1 MENSREAG
9 VTRQRVKRVLFILS
23 SAVVLYLIIV
33 FLRGPYISN
42 ILESLILP
50 ELADASGQKVTAE
63 KIYIN
68 LFPLFVE
75 ARGLKVLNGDGTG
88 IVSAA
93 KVKGYVNLTGLL
105 SRQIVIRRLA
115 VNGLDISA
123 SRQKTEEIIRKV
135 RAYLEKEKKPVLKV
149 KIKVIDISKGNIAI
163 RDEVS
168 KSTAEMKGLSTEL
181 ILGEKQRIKAAS
193 KEVRIEKEG
202 WPRILFDVDASAILK
217 NETIEIE
224 RLDVGSYG
232 SKLKAAGSYSRGE
245 GGLKTQ
251 ITLLMDSVKRVLNLT
266 QKGEG
271 KISVKGT
278 INFGKDG
285 GQSPSIRALSEGF
298 NFRGLK
304 DVFLDLQVGGN
315 FYLQTLMEV
324 LKVKDKLEGLID
336 FQGEI
341 KGRLSDI
348 TGKAKAKLRK
358 GNLFG
363 VDIDS
368 LACDILYKDGEMK
381 FGNGYAVLY
390 NGTAIANAS
399 INLPVVN
406 SYTLNVKFNSVNSG
420 AALKLIGW
428 EPEIPAGKVD
438 GDLSSSGSQFNPEG
452 WFAYKALSREQ
463 RALIKGYR
471 PAVDNFLN
479 RIRDIKGN
487 YSLKSNIISLTNL
500 KLNTPQS
507 GVTATGTVDL
517 THKMLRLTSRLATE
531 NISDLTLPYYRAIKG
546 RGDFSGEITGP
557 FDNPNISGSTKLS
570 DIVVEGYRVDS
581 FTSDFSYD
589 KKLLHIRDSVLRSS
603 GEENNMQGRILF
615 PEAKELFD
623 LAMPVYDLS
632 VSLRNAQFGKVLQ
645 IFYKDIAA
653 SGKLN
658 TDIKI
663 KGKDNEPDITGNA
676 FVENGSLYG
685 IPFDSADGN
694 LAYKEKEFSL
704 KNLKII
710 RGKST
715 LFAEGKLAPGSRF
728 SYSARSDKIFV
739 KDAGIDRMPGDA
751 LLSLKS
757 EGHGTFENPDITVNA
772 KVASDTF
779 KGIDM
784 GAGVINALIR
794 NKNISVNAALFNER
808 MKLKGT
814 GRLDERLPWNA
825 ELIIEPGRY
834 DSIVSS
840 LLKEVPEDLQFS
852 LDGRIEMKGDRN
864 NISASAGINHLTLSL
879 LGQTFSN
886 ASPIT
891 FLLNNRKLTLTT
903 FAVRSGASSF
913 KLQGGMEF
921 GKEYDL
927 SVEGGSS
934 LAPLK
939 VFSKTISYLS
949 GDADFVFSMKGK
961 WEKPA
966 INGRMNVSNAS
977 FGLKGYPSYISSIN
991 GSLYTDGDR
1000 IVLQKLAGKIG
1011 GGDINISGVLYLAA
1025 FHMKRFY
1032 LETNLENITV
1042 MVSKDFPVDFGGN
1055 LIYRGTPEAQ
1065 SITGDI
1071 RINRAKY
1078 RQMVEWRSW
1087 LLAAKAIE
1095 KPKAELS
1102 ALERTEL
1109 NISIS
1114 GSENIS
1120 IDNNF
1125 ARAPVRIRGNM
1136 ILKGRIANPVL
1147 FGRLESTEGYAYFR
1161 NNEFTIKYA
1170 SVDFA
1175 DPNRIKPIISLTAET
1190 TVRGYTITISLEG
1203 EMDHFTL
1210 SMSSDPHLEE
1220 PDILSLLAGGQL
1232 GTQSKGLE
1240 AGIGAGAASSFLTGK
1255 VQDVLEERLRT
1266 LTGLERFQVE
1276 PYVSSKTG
1284 TVGTR
1289 VAVSKRLI
1297 GDKLFVTYAN
1307 PIGTSEAQVIKVEYL
1322 LEKNISLIGNR
1333 DEIGGLGGD
1342 IRFRFQFK

>member
-1 MENSREAG
+1 MENGREAG
-9 VTRQRVKRVLFILS
+9 SSRQRVKRFLFVLF
-23 SAVVLYLIIV
+23 SAIVLFLIIV
-33 FLRGPYISN
+33 FLRGPHISN

-50 ELADASGQKVTAE
+50 ELSDASGQKVAAE

-75 ARGLKVLNGDGTG
+75 AKGLKVLNADGSS
-88 IVSAA
+88 IVSAGR
-93 KVKGYVNLTGLL
+93 VKGYVNLTGLL
-105 SRQIVIRRLA
+105 GRQIVIRRLA
-115 VNGLDISA
+115 VDSVDISA
-123 SRQKTEEIIRKV
+123 NRQKIEEIIRNVKT
-135 RAYLEKEKKPVLKV
+135 YLEKEKKPLFKV
-149 KIKVIDISKGNIAI
+149 KVKVIDISKGDVAL
-163 RDEVS
+163 RDEAS
-168 KSTAEMKGLSTEL
+168 KSRAEMKGLSTEL

-202 WPRILFDVDASAILK
+202 WPRILFDVDALAILK

-232 SKLKAAGSYSRGE
+232 SKFKASGSYSRGE

-251 ITLLMDSVKRVLNLT
+251 ITLLVDSVKRVFNLAE
-266 QKGEG
+266 KGEG

-278 INFGKDG
+278 INFGKDS
-285 GQSPSIRALSEGF
+285 GQSPSVRARSEGF
-298 NFRGLK
+298 NFQGLR
-304 DVFLDLQVGGN
+304 DIFMDLQISGD
-315 FYLQTLMEV
+315 FYLQTLMEA
-324 LKVKDKLEGLID
+324 LKVKEKLEGLVD
-336 FQGEI
+336 FQGQV
-341 KGRLSDI
+341 KGRLSDV
-348 TGKAKAKLRK
+348 TGKGKATLRK
-358 GNLFG
+358 GSLFG

-368 LACDILYKDGEMK
+368 LTCDILYKDGQMK
-381 FGNGYAVLY
+381 FGNSYAVLY
-390 NGTAIANAS
+390 NGTAIADAS

-406 SYTLNVKFNSVNSG
+406 SYSLNVKFSSIDSG

-428 EPEIPAGKVD
+428 EPEIPAGKVE
-438 GDLSSSGSQFNPEG
+438 GELSSSGGQFNPEG
-452 WFAYKALSREQ
+452 RFAYKALGPEQ
-463 RALIKGYR
+463 KGLIKGKR
-471 PAVDNFLN
+471 PVDNFLN

-487 YSLKSNIISLTNL
+487 YSMKSNIVSLTNL
-500 KLNTPQS
+500 KFNTLLS
-507 GVTATGTVDL
+507 GVDVNGTVDL
-517 THKMLRLTSRLATE
+517 THKMLRLTSRLATG
-531 NISDLTLPYYRAIKG
+531 NISDLTLPYYSGVKG
-546 RGDFSGEITGP
+546 RGDFSVEITGP
-557 FDNPNISGSTKLS
+557 FDNPKMSGSVKAS

-581 FTSDFSYD
+581 FISDFSYD
-589 KKLLHIRDSVLRSS
+589 KKLLDIRESALRSS
-603 GEENNMQGRILF
+603 GEENNMRGRILF
-615 PEAKELFD
+615 PQAKELFD
-623 LAMPVYDLS
+623 LSMPVYDLS
-632 VSLRNAQFGKVLQ
+632 VSLRNAQFGKVIQ
-645 IFYKDIAA
+645 MFYADIAA
-653 SGKLN
+653 AGKLN
-658 TDIKI
+658 ADIKI
-663 KGKDNEPDITGNA
+663 KGKSNSPDITGKA
-676 FVENGSLYG
+676 SVGNGSLYK
-685 IPFDSADGN
+685 IPFDSAAGN

-715 LFAEGKLAPGSRF
+715 LFAEGKLAPGGRF
-728 SYSARSDKIFV
+728 SYDASSDRLFV

-772 KVASDTF
+772 KVAGGTF
-779 KGIDM
+779 KGVDM
-784 GAGVINALIR
+784 GKGFIDALIR
-794 NKNISVNAALFNER
+794 NKNISVNAALFNGR
-808 MKLKGT
+808 MKLKGA
-814 GRLDERLPWNA
+814 GHLDERLPWNA

-852 LDGRIEMKGDRN
+852 LDGRAEMKGDRN
-864 NISASAGINHLTLSL
+864 NIFASAGINHLTLSL

-891 FLLNNRKLTLTT
+891 FNLDNRKLSLTA

-913 KLQGGMEF
+913 KIQGGMEF
-921 GKEYDL
+921 GREYDL

-934 LAPLK
+934 LAPFK
-939 VFSKTISYLS
+939 VLSNNISYLS
-949 GDADFVFSMKGK
+949 GDANFVFSMKGK

-1000 IVLQKLAGKIG
+1000 IVLQKLSGKIG

-1078 RQMVEWRSW
+1078 RQTVEWRSW

-1114 GSENIS
+1114 GSDNIS

-1125 ARAPVRIRGNM
+1125 ARAPVRIKGNM
-1136 ILKGRIANPVL
+1136 ILKGRIANPIL

-1266 LTGLERFQVE
+1266 LTGVERFQVE

>member
-9 VTRQRVKRVLFILS
+9 ADRQKVKKALLVLLCAIVLS
-23 SAVVLYLIIV
+23 LVMV
-33 FLRGPYISN
+33 FLRGPYVSN

-50 ELADASGQKVTAE
+50 ELRDASGQKVTAE

-75 ARGLKVLNGDGTG
+75 ARGLKVLDADGTS
-88 IVSAA
+88 IVYAGR
-93 KVKGYVNLTGLL
+93 VKGYVTLTGLL

-115 VNGLDISA
+115 VNGVDISA
-123 SRQKTEEIIRKV
+123 SKQKMQEIIKRVKS
-135 RAYLEKEKKPVLKV
+135 YLEKERKPVLKV
-149 KIKVIDISKGNIAI
+149 KIKVIDISKGNVAL
-163 RDEVS
+163 RDEIS
-168 KSTAEMKGLSTEL
+168 KSKAEVKALSTEL
-181 ILGEKQRIKAAS
+181 ILGEKPKIKVAS
-193 KEVRIEKEG
+193 KEVGIEKEG
-202 WPRILFDVDASAILK
+202 WPRIVFNMDASAIVE
-217 NETIEIE
+217 NENIKIEH
-224 RLDVGSYG
+224 LDIGSYG
-232 SKLKAAGSYSRGE
+232 SRLKAAGSFSRGQ
-245 GGLKTQ
+245 GSLKTQ
-251 ITLLMDSVKRVLNLT
+251 ITLLVDSVKRVLNLT
-266 QKGEG
+266 RKGEG
-271 KISVKGT
+271 KLSVKGT
-278 INFGKDG
+278 IDFGKDSG
-285 GQSPSIRALSEGF
+285 RNPSIRSLREGF
-298 NFRGLK
+298 DFRGLK
-304 DVFLDLQVGGN
+304 DILLDLQVGGN

-324 LKVKDKLEGLID
+324 LKVKEKLEGFVD
-336 FQGEI
+336 FRGKI
-341 KGRLSDI
+341 RGRLSDVA
-348 TGKAKAKLRK
+348 GEAKATLRN

-368 LACDILYKDGEMK
+368 LTCDILYKDGKMT

-390 NGTAIANAS
+390 NGTAQANAS
-399 INLPVVN
+399 IHLPVVD
-406 SYTLNVKFNSVNSG
+406 SYSLNVKFNSIDSG

-428 EPEIPAGKVD
+428 EPEIPAGKVE
-438 GDLSSSGSQFNPEG
+438 GELSSSGSQFNPEG
-452 WFAYKALSREQ
+452 QFVYKAVSRVQ
-463 RALIKGYR
+463 RASIKGYR
-471 PAVDNFLN
+471 PVDNFLN

-487 YSLKSNIISLTNL
+487 YSLRNDIISLTNL
-500 KLNTPQS
+500 KLNTLQS
-507 GVTATGTVDL
+507 IVTASGTVDL
-517 THKMLRLTSRLATE
+517 KQKMLRLASRLTTE
-531 NISDLTLPYYRAIKG
+531 NIADLTLPYYRAIKG
-546 RGDFSGEITGP
+546 RGIFSGEITGP
-557 FDNPNISGSTKLS
+557 FDNPNISGSTSIS

-581 FTSDFSYD
+581 FTSNFSYD
-589 KKLLHIRDSVLRSS
+589 KKLLHVRDSILRSS

-615 PEAKELFD
+615 PQAKELFD

-653 SGKLN
+653 TGKLN

-663 KGKDNEPDITGNA
+663 QGKGKEPEIAGKA
-676 FVENGSLYG
+676 SVGNGSLYG
-685 IPFDSADGN
+685 IPFDSATGD
-694 LAYKEKEFSL
+694 LAYERKEFSL
-704 KNLKII
+704 KNLKIT
-710 RGKST
+710 RGKSA
-715 LFAEGKLAPGSRF
+715 LFAEGKLAPEGRF

-739 KDAGIDRMPGDA
+739 KDIGIDRMPGDA

-757 EGHGTFENPDITVNA
+757 EGHGTFENPDITLDA
-772 KVASDTF
+772 KVASGTF

-784 GAGVINALIR
+784 GSGIIKAAIR
-794 NKNISVNAALFNER
+794 NKDISVNAALFNER
-808 MKLKGT
+808 MKLKGS
-814 GRLDERLPWNA
+814 GHLDRRLPWNA
-825 ELIIEPGRY
+825 ELIIQPGRY
-834 DSIVSS
+834 DSIISS
-840 LLKEVPEDLQFS
+840 LFKEVPEDLKFS

-864 NISASAGINHLTLSL
+864 DISASAGINHLTLSL

-891 FLLNNRKLTLTT
+891 FLLNNKKLTLIEC
-903 FAVRSGASSF
+903 AVRSGDASF
-913 KLQGGMEF
+913 KIQGGLEF
-921 GKEYDL
+921 GREYGL

-934 LAPLK
+934 LAPFK
-939 VFSKTISYLS
+939 AFSKTISYLS
-949 GDADFVFSMKGK
+949 GDAEFAFSMKGK

-966 INGRMNVSNAS
+966 INGKMNVSNAS

-991 GSLYTDGDR
+991 GNLYMDGDR
-1000 IVLQKLAGKIG
+1000 IVLQKLSGKIG
-1011 GGDINISGVLYLAA
+1011 AGDINMSGVLYLAA
-1025 FHMKRFY
+1025 FHIKRFY
-1032 LETNLENITV
+1032 LESKLENVTTTL
-1042 MVSKDFPVDFGGN
+1042 SKDFSVDFGGD
-1055 LIYRGTPEAQ
+1055 LLYKGTPQAQ

-1071 RINRAKY
+1071 KIDRAKY

-1136 ILKGRIANPVL
+1136 ILKGTIANPIL

-1170 SVDFA
+1170 SVDFT

-1190 TVRGYTITISLEG
+1190 TIRGYTITISLEG

-1220 PDILSLLAGGQL
+1220 ADILSLLAGGQL

-1266 LTGLERFQVE
+1266 LTGLERVQVE

-1289 VAVSKRLI
+1289 VVVSKRLI

-1342 IRFRFQFK
+1342 VRFRFQFK

>member
-1 MENSREAG
+1 MENGREAG
-9 VTRQRVKRVLFILS
+9 SSRQRVKKFLFVLS
-23 SAVVLYLIIV
+23 SVIVLSLIII

-50 ELADASGQKVTAE
+50 ELTNASGQKATAE

-75 ARGLKVLNGDGTG
+75 AKGLKVLNADGSS
-88 IVSAA
+88 IVSAG

-105 SRQIVIRRLA
+105 GRQIVIRRLA
-115 VNGLDISA
+115 VDGVDISA
-123 SRQKTEEIIRKV
+123 SKQKIEEIIKNV
-135 RAYLEKEKKPVLKV
+135 KTYLEKERKPVFKV
-149 KIKVIDISKGNIAI
+149 KIKVIDISKGNVVL
-163 RDEVS
+163 RDDTS
-168 KSTAEMKGLSTEL
+168 KSRAEMKGLSTEL
-181 ILGEKQRIKAAS
+181 ILGEKPRIRAAS

-202 WPRILFDVDASAILK
+202 WPKILLDVDALAALK

-232 SKLKAAGSYSRGE
+232 SKFKASGSYSRGE
-245 GGLKTQ
+245 GGLKTK
-251 ITLLMDSVKRVLNLT
+251 ITLLVDSVKRVFNLAG
-266 QKGEG
+266 KGEG

-285 GQSPSIRALSEGF
+285 GQSPSIRARSEGF
-298 NFRGLK
+298 NFQGLK
-304 DVFLDLQVGGN
+304 DIFMDLQISGD
-315 FYLQTLMEV
+315 FYLQTLMEA
-324 LKVKDKLEGLID
+324 LKVTEKMEGLIN
-336 FQGEI
+336 FQGQI
-341 KGRLSDI
+341 NGRLSDI
-348 TGKAKAKLRK
+348 TGKGKATLHK

-368 LACDILYKDGEMK
+368 LTCDILYRDAQMK
-381 FGNGYAVLY
+381 FGNGYAALY
-390 NGTAIANAS
+390 NGTARAEAS

-406 SYTLNVKFNSVNSG
+406 SYSLNVKFSSIDSR

-428 EPEIPAGKVD
+428 EPEIPAGKVE
-438 GDLSSSGSQFNPEG
+438 GELSSSGAQFNPEG
-452 WFAYKALSREQ
+452 RFAYKALSPEQ
-463 RALIKGYR
+463 RRLIKGNR
-471 PAVDNFLN
+471 PVDNFLN

-487 YSLKSNIISLTNL
+487 YSLKSDIVSLTNL
-500 KLNTPQS
+500 KLNTLLS
-507 GVTATGTVDL
+507 SVDVNGTVDL
-517 THKMLRLTSRLATE
+517 AHKMLRLKSRLTTG
-531 NISDLTLPYYRAIKG
+531 NISDLTLPYYSRVKG
-546 RGDFSGEITGP
+546 RGDFSGDITGP
-557 FDNPNISGSTKLS
+557 FDNPKMSGSVKVS
-570 DIVVEGYRVDS
+570 DIVVEGYRLDS

-589 KKLLHIRDSVLRSS
+589 RKLLDIRESALRSS
-603 GEENNMQGRILF
+603 GEENSMRGRILF
-615 PEAKELFD
+615 PQAKELFD

-632 VSLRNAQFGKVLQ
+632 VSLRNAQFGKVIQ
-645 IFYKDIAA
+645 MFYEDIAA
-653 SGKLN
+653 AGKLN
-658 TDIKI
+658 ADIKI
-663 KGKDNEPDITGNA
+663 KGKGNNPDITGKA
-676 FVENGSLYG
+676 SVENGSLYK
-685 IPFDSADGN
+685 IPFDSATGN
-694 LAYKEKEFSL
+694 LAYAEKEFSL

-715 LFAEGKLAPGSRF
+715 LYAEGKLAPGGRF
-728 SYSARSDKIFV
+728 SYTARSDRIFV

-772 KVASDTF
+772 KVAGATF

-784 GAGVINALIR
+784 GAGAVSAVVR
-794 NKNISVNAALFNER
+794 NRDISVNAALFNEK
-808 MKLKGT
+808 MKLKGA
-814 GRLDERLPWNA
+814 GHLDQRLPWNA

-840 LLKEVPEDLQFS
+840 LLREVPEDLQFS

-891 FLLNNRKLTLTT
+891 FSLDNRKLSLTT
-903 FAVRSGASSF
+903 FSVRSGATSF
-913 KLQGGMEF
+913 KIQGGLEF

-939 VFSKTISYLS
+939 VLSKTVSYLS
-949 GDADFVFSMKGK
+949 GDSNFAFSVKGK
-961 WEKPA
+961 WEKPD
-966 INGRMNVSNAS
+966 INGKMNVTNAS

-1000 IVLQKLAGKIG
+1000 IVLQKLSGQIG
-1011 GGDINISGVLYLAA
+1011 GGDINISGVLYLTS
-1025 FHMKRFY
+1025 FHIKRFY
-1032 LETNLENITV
+1032 LQTNMNNITTTL
-1042 MVSKDFPVDFGGN
+1042 SKDFSVDFGGN
-1055 LIYRGTPEAQ
+1055 LLYKGTPEAQ

-1071 RINRAKY
+1071 KINRAKY

-1087 LLAAKAIE
+1087 LLAAKTIE
-1095 KPKAELS
+1095 KPRAELS

-1109 NISIS
+1109 NVSIS
-1114 GSENIS
+1114 GSDNIS
-1120 IDNNF
+1120 IDNNV

-1136 ILKGRIANPVL
+1136 ILKGTVANPIL

-1190 TVRGYTITISLEG
+1190 TVRNYTITISLEG

-1220 PDILSLLAGGQL
+1220 NDILSLLAGGQL

-1255 VQDVLEERLRT
+1255 VQDVLEERLRA

-1284 TVGTR
+1284 TVSTR

-1307 PIGTSEAQVIKVEYL
+1307 PIGSTQEQVIKVEYL

-1333 DEIGGLGGD
+1333 DELGGVGGD
-1342 IRFRFQFK
+1342 VRFRFQFK